1 MRVERAGSVGVETAA
16 KKPRERLVQLASHLR
31 HLGPVEKL
39 LAFSLVVILGMAFF
53 LVSQYTGRAGSV
65 PAMLIEDAADRARAM
80 GFLRASGIAATT
92 NHAGEV
98 LVPAEQA
105 TMARALLMEEQVVPL
120 QSSTFFERLVEGRSW
135 MNSRQDNHQQYWAI
149 YSQVLSESLS
159 NWRSLKQARVMIDM
173 PEQSGLG
180 RAHRTPTASVMV
192 WPASG
197 ELPQATVDAIA
208 QSVAG
213 AVSGL
218 DPSGVQIADGS
229 NGMVYVVQDQKRLDV
244 RGALEQR
251 AQVEAMLEGKLR
263 EFLRD
268 IPGMSLA
275 VLARVDSSRSTKQSQ
290 RYEKPVTALVS
301 ENRTESTQQNTI
313 QGGEAGTRSNESMSI
328 NSGSAGGTSVAE
340 TTEETAF
347 EPRFSNTS
355 EHTEDPGGH
364 LLGVS
369 VMLGV
374 PRSYVRRLLELEAP
388 PPAEGQD
395 PVAPSAQDITAR
407 FDLVR
412 EDIEKRI
419 QVVLGNIVTGDPA
432 DVAVTV
438 SMLSDVAMA
447 GGGTA
452 TGLGIGGGGGG
463 GGVLGL
469 PTGGL
474 IDKAVLGVLALVSVA
489 MMAMLMRKATKRAD
503 LPTAEELVGI
513 PPALLA
519 EGDLFGEAD
528 EGDIA
533 MSGIE
538 LDEEQVRAS
547 KMLEQVGELVTT
559 APETAATLLQSW
571 IAASEN

>member
-1 MRVERAGSVGVETAA
+1 METAA
-16 KKPRERLVQLASHLR
+16 KQPKERMVQLLGQLR
-31 HLGPVEKL
+31 RLGPVEKML
-39 LAFSLVVILGMAFF
+39 VVCLVVILGMAFY
-53 LVSQYTGRAGSV
+53 LVSQYTGRTSQV
-65 PAMLIEDAADRARAM
+65 PAMLIQDAADRARAM

-105 TMARALLMEEQVVPL
+105 TMARALLMEEQVVPM
-120 QSSTFFERLVEGRSW
+120 QSATFFERLVEGRSW

-159 NWRSLKQARVMIDM
+159 SWRSLRQARVLIDM

-180 RAHRTPTASVMV
+180 RAHRAPTASVMV

-208 QSVAG
+208 RSVAG

-218 DPSGVQIADGS
+218 EPSGVQIADGS

-251 AQVEAMLEGKLR
+251 AQVEAMIEGKLR

-275 VLARVDSSRSTKQSQ
+275 VLARVDSTRRTQQSQ
-290 RYEKPVTALVS
+290 RYERPVTALVS
-301 ENRTESTQQNTI
+301 ESRTESSQQNTV
-313 QGGEAGTRSNESMSI
+313 QGGVGGTRSNESMTI
-328 NSGSAGGTSVAE
+328 NPGSAGGTSLTE
-340 TTEETAF
+340 TTEESAF

-364 LLGVS
+364 LQGVS

-374 PRSYVRRLLELEAP
+374 PRSYVRRLLELEAS
-388 PPAEGQD
+388 PAADGQD
-395 PVAPSAQDITAR
+395 PASPTPQDIAAR
-407 FDLVR
+407 FERVR
-412 EDIEKRI
+412 DEIEKRI
-419 QVVLGNIVTGDPA
+419 QVVLGNIVKGDPA

-438 SMLSDVAMA
+438 SMLSDVATAGAA
-447 GGGTA
+447 GGGF
-452 TGLGIGGGGGG
+452 GIGGGSGGG
-463 GGVLGL
+463 GGPGVLGL

-474 IDKAVLGVLALVSVA
+474 IDKALLAVLALVSVA
-489 MMAMLMRKATKRAD
+489 MMALLVRKATRRD
-503 LPTAEELVGI
+503 ELPTAEELVGI

-519 EGDLFGEAD
+519 DGDLFGEAD
-528 EGDIA
+528 EGDVP

-547 KMLEQVGELVTT
+547 KMLEQVGELVSS
-559 APETAATLLQSW
+559 APETAANLLQSW
-571 IAASEN
+571 IAASEE